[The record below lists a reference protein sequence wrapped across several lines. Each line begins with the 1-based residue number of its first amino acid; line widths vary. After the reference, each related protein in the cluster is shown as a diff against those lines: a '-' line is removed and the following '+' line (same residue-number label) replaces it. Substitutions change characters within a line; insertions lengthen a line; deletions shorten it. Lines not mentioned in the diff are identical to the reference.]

1 MKTSSEDFMDL
12 EVDDYQYEDWEFE
25 YTNNLV
31 EEFLE
36 ETVIPLMENFDF
48 AKDDENY
55 IPGVASFTLF
65 TRLVEMLTENGWNV
79 EQLKNT
85 VEEFGNQSNFETKH

>member
-1 MKTSSEDFMDL
+1 MKTESNDLNDL
-12 EVDDYQYEDWEFE
+12 EVDDYEYEDWEFD

-36 ETVIPLMENFDF
+36 STVMPLMENFDF
-48 AKDDENY
+48 PTDDENY

-65 TRLVEMLTENGWNV
+65 TRLVSILSENGWDA

-85 VEEFGNQSNFETKH
+85 VDEFCNESNFETKH

>member
-1 MKTSSEDFMDL
+1 MKTSSEDFADV
-12 EVDDYQYEDWEFE
+12 EVDDYEYEDWEFE

-31 EEFLE
+31 DEFLE
-36 ETVIPLMENFDF
+36 GTVIPLMENFDF

-65 TRLVEMLTENGWNV
+65 TRLVEILTDNGWDV
-79 EQLKNT
+79 EHLKHT
-85 VEEFGNQSNFETKH
+85 VEEFSNQSNFETKH